1 VCVQTVTIVESRRN
15 EGVHQ
20 TTQTVLVDI
29 ALDLVNTT
37 QMIVT
42 GLHADAC
49 LGVDRTGISEKK
61 MN

>member
-1 VCVQTVTIVESRRN
+1 MKP

-20 TTQTVLVDI
+20 TMQTVLVDI

-42 GLHADAC
+42 GLHADPC
-49 LGVDRTGISEKK
+49 LGVETEFTVQL
-61 MN
+61 NA